1 MKAFVFETNGEPSQV
16 LGLRDLPDPAPGPGE
31 VAVRILL
38 APVHPSDLHI
48 IRGRYGRQPP
58 LPASPG
64 IEAVGVVE
72 ELGSGVTTP
81 VPGTRV
87 VLLNVIGTWRQ
98 RVVCPAGQLVVVPHG
113 VSDDDAA
120 QAIIN
125 PVAAWMLTVG
135 EHRLAHGERL
145 TQTAAGSTVVGRLVL
160 QLARS
165 EGFRTVNLVRRHA
178 QIEEL
183 AALGAD
189 ITLCTTDPDWAGQL
203 TEATHGGPR
212 KAIDCVA
219 GQVGATLAETLAPG
233 GRLLVFG
240 ALSSHRQADR
250 SAFEMP
256 VFAPKMIY
264 RGTRVEGWFLFH
276 WLETTP
282 LAESVNVVSTVLDRL
297 NSGALR
303 LPPAVRYKPSDIA
316 TAVADA
322 DGGSSTANKPVLNV
336 GGNF

>member
-1 MKAFVFETNGEPSQV
+1 VKAFVFETNGEPTHV
-16 LGLRDLPDPAPGPGE
+16 LGLQDLPDPAPGPGE
-31 VAVRILL
+31 VAVRILI

-64 IEAVGVVE
+64 IEAVGIVE
-72 ELGSGVTTP
+72 DLGQGVTGP

-98 RVVCPAGQLVVVPHG
+98 QVVCPAGQVVVVPDG

-135 EHRLAHGERL
+135 EHHLTRGELL
-145 TQTAAGSTVVGRLVL
+145 TQTAAGSTVGRLVL

-183 AALGAD
+183 AALGSD
-189 ITLCTTDPDWAGQL
+189 VTLCTTDKDWAEQL
-203 TEATHGGPR
+203 IEETHGGPR

-240 ALSSHRQADR
+240 ALSSHRQRDR
-250 SAFEMP
+250 SAFEMA

-264 RGTRVEGWFLFH
+264 RSTRVEGWFMFH
-276 WLETTP
+276 WLATTA
-282 LAESVNVVSTVLDRL
+282 LVDSVNVVSTVLDRL

-303 LPPAVRYKPSDIA
+303 LPAAVRHKPSDIA
-316 TAVADA
+316 AALADA
-322 DGGSSTANKPVLNV
+322 DGGASTGNKPVLD
-336 GGNF
+336 FSADF